1 MSFTE
6 AYLRDAHA
14 HCARHRAEL
23 EASAV
28 CGCIYCL
35 ETFAPNE
42 IEEWVPE
49 GTGTAH
55 CPKCWIDAVI
65 GDASG
70 FPVTDTAFMAAM
82 HEFWFERTVTIDE
95 AGNLISEPKPK
106 SILAQMRGWL
116 NQKTA

>member
-6 AYLRDAHA
+6 GYLRDAHS

-28 CGCIYCL
+28 CGCFYCL
-35 ETFAPNE
+35 ETFAPHE

-49 GTGTAH
+49 GDGTAH
-55 CPKCWIDAVI
+55 CPKCWIDSVI

-70 FPVTDTAFMAAM
+70 FPVSDKAFMAAM
-82 HEFWFERTVTIDE
+82 HEFWFERTVTVDE
-95 AGNLISEPKPK
+95 PGKFLPNEKPK
-106 SILAQMRGWL
+106 SMLARMFGWL
-116 NQKTA
+116 TQKTA